1 MVAPLLPA
9 ENKKMQHQPDQFTH
23 DYVLQLVADL
33 KSLAEVE
40 DAQDVCDHII
50 KDPIVLFG
58 TKN

>member
-1 MVAPLLPA
+1 
-9 ENKKMQHQPDQFTH
+9 MQHQPDQFTH

-58 TKN
+58 TKK